1 MTRSSIPVRAL
12 SWLLGGT
19 LLLTSGACS
28 TLSAPGSPQ
37 TAPPQEELLS
47 DVLAARIAEPQPVPD
62 PRRTAFTQQVLI
74 AELAAARGKHAT
86 AAEAFLQAAQLYNEP
101 DIARRGVREALSA
114 GREDLAYQLAQLWQ
128 ATGDSPSQSHALL
141 LRLAVDSGDRDM
153 AERHLDQ
160 VVKTA
165 GSEDTPGY
173 RPVVRALGDVRDHS
187 DLALDIVTA
196 HVKQRSA
203 QDPAAWFALG
213 LLAYNYERFER
224 AREAIEESVAL
235 SDAPIENRRLLLLA
249 GTLLRG
255 WDATT
260 AVERIEPQ
268 IDNAAEPEAL
278 RRDFA
283 QLLRQNEAYAE
294 ARRQLETLLETQ
306 PRDGDAL
313 LSLGTIAREQGD
325 TDAAQRFLERALDA
339 EDADRAE
346 VTYQLG
352 ALAQQQGDLDAA
364 RQWFAQAVDAGE
376 LLRAELR
383 LAQIDAETG
392 NLGAARERLQR
403 IRRQNPGMAAR
414 LLSAEGEMLYRARA
428 YNEAVSLLERAV
440 AAYPEN
446 SDLRYNY
453 ALALEQA
460 GQLGAAETELR
471 RLIREDEGNAA
482 ALNALGYML
491 AIRGQRL
498 EEAERLI
505 RKSLEAAPGDPAIID
520 SLGWVLFKQ
529 GKPKAALPYLE
540 QAYEAYPNP
549 EVAAHLGEV
558 LWTLGMK
565 ERARQLLESAFA
577 KSPDDPTLKETTERL
592 LR

>member
-1 MTRSSIPVRAL
+1 MRAL

-19 LLLTSGACS
+19 LVLTSGACS
-28 TLSAPGSPQ
+28 TLSTPGSSPPPSPQ
-37 TAPPQEELLS
+37 KESVNDA
-47 DVLAARIAEPQPVPD
+47 LAARIAEPQPVPD
-62 PRRTAFTQQVLI
+62 PRRTAFTQQLLI
-74 AELAAARGKHAT
+74 AELAAARGKHGT
-86 AAEAFLQAAQLYNEP
+86 AAEAFLEAAKLYNEP

-153 AERHLDQ
+153 AQRHLDQ

-165 GSEDTPGY
+165 RNEGTPGY
-173 RPVVRALGDVRDHS
+173 RPVVRALGDVQDHA
-187 DLALDIVTA
+187 DLALDVVTS
-196 HVKQRSA
+196 HVQQSSA

-213 LLAYNYERFER
+213 LLAYNYEQFER
-224 AREAIEESVAL
+224 AREAIEASVTL
-235 SDAPIENRRLLLLA
+235 SPKPIENRRLLLLA

-260 AVERIEPQ
+260 AVNRIEPQ
-268 IDNAAEPEAL
+268 ISNASEPEAL

-294 ARRQLETLLETQ
+294 ARNQLETLLERQ

-339 EDADRAE
+339 ADVDRAE

-364 RQWFAQAVDAGE
+364 RQWFAQAVEAGE

-392 NLGAARERLQR
+392 ALASARERLQR
-403 IRRQNPGMAAR
+403 MRRQNPGMAAR

-428 YNEAVSLLERAV
+428 YDEAVELLEMAV
-440 AAYPEN
+440 AAYPDHA
-446 SDLRYNY
+446 DLRYNY

-471 RLIREDEGNAA
+471 RLIREDEDNAA

-498 EEAERLI
+498 AEAERLI
-505 RKSLEAAPGDPAIID
+505 RRALEAAPGDPAIID

-529 GKPKAALPYLE
+529 GKPKAALPHLE
-540 QAYEAYPNP
+540 RAYQSYPNP

-565 ERARQLLESAFA
+565 ERARQLLESALA
-577 KSPDDPTLKETTERL
+577 ENPDDPTLKETTERL
-592 LR
+592 LQ